1 MNTGTPGYHSLWFT
15 KYLNL
20 AGGNGI
26 IYTTIFEKH
35 YSFVMLLYSERKN
48 SYEKDF
54 YINDD
59 TAVDTDGSRMQ
70 G

>member
-1 MNTGTPGYHSLWFT
+1 MNTGTPGNHSLWFT
-15 KYLNL
+15 KYLNP

-26 IYTTIFEKH
+26 IYITIFEKH

-48 SYEKDF
+48 SHEKDF